1 VRGRRTVEV
10 RVERLS
16 RAQNKAA
23 DPARKDMLLT
33 FVAAGFRA
41 VLQSGSTTTQSKST
55 ARKARTR

>member
-1 VRGRRTVEV
+1 MRGRRTVEV

-41 VLQSGSTTTQSKST
+41 VLQSGVPATTQVKSAARKST
-55 ARKARTR
+55 R